1 MSSTGGEP
9 QAQGKRVPGP
19 RYALDEHRHLFRLA
33 LVTKTRATLKV
44 CDRLGVGEPAAEAY
58 ILRALRTLV
67 PERYC
72 HTKELPWDP
81 VVTADVYGLIDQ
93 HGDWYLKFY
102 MDAGRFVVCSCHEPE
117 YPMTCQDGTVVRPQ

>member
-1 MSSTGGEP
+1 MSSTAGGA

-19 RYALDEHRHLFRLA
+19 RYPLDEHRHLFRLA
-33 LVTKTRATLKV
+33 LVTKNRATLKI
-44 CDRLGVGEPAAEAY
+44 CDRLGVGEPAAVAFA
-58 ILRALRTLV
+58 LRALTTLI
-67 PERYC
+67 PGRYC

-81 VVTADVYGLIDQ
+81 VVVADVYGLSDQ

-117 YPMTCQDGTVVRPQ
+117 FLMTCQDGTVVRPQ